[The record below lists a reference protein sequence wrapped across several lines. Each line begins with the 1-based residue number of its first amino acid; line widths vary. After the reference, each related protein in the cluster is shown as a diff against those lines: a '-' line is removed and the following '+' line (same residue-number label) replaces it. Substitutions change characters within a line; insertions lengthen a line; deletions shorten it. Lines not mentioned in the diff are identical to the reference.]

1 MEILNLG
8 GASDNNS
15 SAPKARKKLGVL
27 LGIGAV
33 AAVTGIGSTLAANI
47 SLNSAT
53 AGAVEFG
60 QGVVTTAACDSDGI
74 DVAPIAT
81 FDNTA
86 SVFELTSIELSGIAA
101 GCAGKYFTIKAYDEA
116 GGDPLGID
124 GEYGNS
130 YVEIVSGT
138 TMSIYLDGTAL
149 ADSIYKITIEST
161 DEDPN
166 GA

>member
-1 MEILNLG
+1 VPVLNFDDAP
-8 GASDNNS
+8 ASR
-15 SAPKARKKLGVL
+15 PRKNLRL
-27 LGIGAV
+27 FLGIGAL
-33 AAVTGIGSTLAANI
+33 AAVTGLGSTLAANI
-47 SLNSAT
+47 TLNGPSEL
-53 AGAVEFG
+53 VEFG
-60 QGVVTTAACDSDGI
+60 QGFVTTAACDSDGGI
-74 DVAPIAT
+74 NVVPIST
-81 FDNTA
+81 FDNGSA
-86 SVFELTSIELSGIAA
+86 DFELTSIELTDIAPE
-101 GCAGKYFTIKAYDEA
+101 CLNKYFTIKAYDEA
-116 GGDPLGID
+116 GGDPLDID